1 MLAADGALGHCL
13 HFSRTPIRR
22 LAMGKPAARVSDT
35 DACPIP
41 GHGPNPVSAGS
52 PNVLINN
59 LPSARVGDPTACGDA
74 IAVGIPTIL
83 VNGKPIAHLGSST
96 AHGGV
101 IVTGSGNVLLGN
113 SGGGAAM
120 SPVGPLQ
127 ILGQAVTKALAPAT
141 TTQKPYSVQFRA
153 TDETSGEPVCDL
165 PYRLQMADGTTLRG
179 STDEDGYTMRVN
191 TAQAENV
198 QLFWEPHVEDDD
210 CDQHSDI
217 CGCD

>member
-1 MLAADGALGHCL
+1 
-13 HFSRTPIRR
+13 
-22 LAMGKPAARVSDT
+22 MGKPAARVSDT

-41 GHGPNPVSAGS
+41 GHGPNPVTAGS

-59 LPSARVGDPTACGDA
+59 LPCARVGDPTACGDA

-101 IVTGSGNVLLGN
+101 IITGSGNVLLGN

-127 ILGQAVTKALAPAT
+127 ILGQAVTSLLAPAVAAMT
-141 TTQKPYSVQFRA
+141 AAEKPYSVQFRA
-153 TDETSGEPVCDL
+153 TDEASGKPVSDL
-165 PYRLQMADGTTLRG
+165 PYRLQMADGTILRG

-191 TAQAENV
+191 TLQAENV
-198 QLFWEPHVEDDD
+198 QLFWEPQVEDDD
-210 CDQHSDI
+210 GDDHSDV